1 MTRNLDRR
9 VFLRT
14 TGVLTAGAALAGVW
28 PRWGLGADAVKL
40 STPSAEK
47 IGWPIGIEMY
57 TFRSISFYEALGKIA
72 ALGVRHVEPGFFLPL
87 DSKQPGLTTSE
98 KLAPESRKE
107 MKQRMADQGISMTN
121 YYADVNTD
129 RDAAVKAFEFAKEMG
144 VKTIVAEPP
153 PEAFDMVEKLCD
165 EYAINLAIHNHPKS
179 PRVAILEA
187 GQRGG
192 GVQRTRQTDWCLLR
206 HRTLGPLRPQADR
219 LPEEDAGPDHHVPS
233 ERRGRM
239 GQARGARCSLG
250 TRGGR
255 LHGDPEGTEAQG
267 FQGLMT
273 VEYEH
278 ESPQLVD
285 EVAQCLAFVEKT
297 AAQAVIRTDDFL
309 RRDRFM
315 TAIPSKISRRDLLKL
330 TAAGTAVAGL
340 PGLRAWAHTTNAARP
355 GISLQLYSIRD
366 DCAKRFRSRHWR
378 HVAKM
383 GFEAVEFAGYH
394 SYAGNAKGLR
404 KRLDDL
410 GLKVA
415 GTHIGTDQLA
425 CRLAAQDHRVPQ
437 GPGMQVPDRAGRQ
450 SFCRPRQEQR
460 TGRDLQSGG
469 RGTEEGGHVHRLSQ
483 PHGRVPEG
491 WRQDVL
497 GVVCRTDIGRRG
509 VAAGRRL
516 DGGRGC

>member
-9 VFLRT
+9 VFLQT
-14 TGVLTAGAALAGVW
+14 TGVLTAGAALVGVW
-28 PRWGLGADAVKL
+28 PRWGLGAEAGKL

-98 KLAPESRKE
+98 KLTPEGRKE

-179 PRVAILEA
+179 PQSRYWTPDNVAAVCKGRGKRIGACCDTGHWVRSGLKPIDCLKKMQGRIITFHLKDVGEWGKPEARDVPLGQGVADYTGILKE
-187 GQRGG
+187 
-192 GVQRTRQTDWCLLR
+192 LK
-206 HRTLGPLRPQADR
+206 
-219 LPEEDAGPDHHVPS
+219 
-233 ERRGRM
+233 
-239 GQARGARCSLG
+239 
-250 TRGGR
+250 
-255 LHGDPEGTEAQG
+255 AQG

-297 AAQAVIRTDDFL
+297 AAQL
-309 RRDRFM
+309 
-315 TAIPSKISRRDLLKL
+315 
-330 TAAGTAVAGL
+330 
-340 PGLRAWAHTTNAARP
+340 
-355 GISLQLYSIRD
+355 
-366 DCAKRFRSRHWR
+366 
-378 HVAKM
+378 
-383 GFEAVEFAGYH
+383 
-394 SYAGNAKGLR
+394 
-404 KRLDDL
+404 
-410 GLKVA
+410 
-415 GTHIGTDQLA
+415 
-425 CRLAAQDHRVPQ
+425 
-437 GPGMQVPDRAGRQ
+437 
-450 SFCRPRQEQR
+450 
-460 TGRDLQSGG
+460 
-469 RGTEEGGHVHRLSQ
+469 
-483 PHGRVPEG
+483 
-491 WRQDVL
+491 
-497 GVVCRTDIGRRG
+497 
-509 VAAGRRL
+509 
-516 DGGRGC
+516 